1 MAPPPP
7 RELLAVVEAALL
19 GPAPA
24 SPAQRVELL
33 HAVRD
38 AAPAFRTLLSY
49 PVPKASDRTQVEAK
63 EVRLS
68 DMPPITLDDT
78 DVQTALKLSDE
89 LNLNEIEC
97 VRLLVSA
104 NREWVLYG
112 REPLEI
118 YRLAAGLWY
127 MERRDLITSL
137 YILLRSV
144 VLDQGLD
151 ADLMYEIQN
160 QMEVLFSDGLRQRI
174 ITLVKELNRE
184 EPSGIGRP
192 SSECYVLDFRGALV
206 ERRAIVS
213 RERLSLSHCLAL
225 SALIKLMGPKEVKDT
240 FSILKDCAAEVNENS
255 TVELQITYGV
265 LFSLVIT
272 FVSDALSNSH
282 EKTSLPSSDSSF
294 RHEFHELVMKTC
306 NDTTAEGFVGVV
318 RLAWTVLLMLTQDR
332 NSARDSVINAS
343 SRAVTDI
350 WSCLDIICCLNA
362 FKFLR
367 ERVMQA
373 AAYQNDDD
381 DIVYMY
387 TGYAHKLMMCFLS
400 HPTSRDKI
408 KEIKEKAMNA
418 LSPYSLPWDHRE
430 DPNISGEQ
438 IGQPTNQPFV
448 SLLELVGE
456 IYQKEPE
463 LVHGNEELWTFVVYA
478 GEDHT
483 NTQTL
488 VAFLGLLSTL
498 ASSDVGAAKVYEL
511 LQGKIY
517 RSVGWNTLFDC
528 LSIYEEKFKKSL
540 QSSTSMLPDFPEGD
554 AQALVAYLAV
564 LQKVVENGNP
574 SERRK
579 WFPDIEPLFKL
590 LSYENVPPYLK
601 GALRNSITAF
611 VKVSPQLKDAVWSYL
626 EQYDLPVVTVPPG
639 QHAATQVYDMR
650 FELNEV
656 EARRESYPS
665 TISFLNLVN
674 ALIAEERNI
683 SDKGRRF
690 MGIFKFVYEDVFGP
704 FPQRAYAD
712 PREKWELALACLE
725 HFHMVLRMYD
735 IKDDDIYAAFN
746 TSGPSTSNASVE
758 KQLPVLEL
766 VKDFMCGKV
775 AFRNIMNIILM
786 GVDTLINERTTQ
798 TYGILLEKAVHLSLE
813 IFILVMERDV
823 VLADVFRP
831 LYQPL
836 DIILSQNHRQIISL
850 LEFVRYDYLPQIQ
863 QCSIKIMGI
872 LSSRIVGLVQLLLKE
887 DVAKSVIEDYAACL
901 EFRFDDFQVIENTKD
916 DVGVLILQLL
926 IDNICRP
933 APNITHLLLR
943 FDVNGPIERTVLK
956 PKSHYSCLKIIL
968 DNLEKVTKPDI
979 NALLHEFSFQL
990 MYESC
995 LDPLTCGPVMDLLST
1010 TKYQFFS
1017 KHVGTIGV
1025 SPLPKRNNNQALRI
1039 SMLHERAW
1047 LLKIQ
1052 ALALH
1057 VSDISSSVYREAC
1070 LAILNDTFG
1079 HCAENMKNA
1088 SMFQSPGTPIC
1099 TSSGLMNRNKVL
1111 ELLEV
1116 VQFRC
1121 PDTSMKYPQL
1131 LSNLRVESKIEEILR
1146 NSATSEFGGV
1156 YYFSERGD
1164 RLIDLD
1170 AFHQKLIQMSQ
1181 ELHTQLSESEKGE
1194 LKESFHHML
1203 KWAWRY
1209 NKNLEEQAA
1218 QLHMLTSWSQIV
1230 EVAVSRRMSLLENRS
1245 QLLFELLDASL
1256 GATSSPDCSV
1266 KMAYILT
1273 NVALT
1278 CMAKLRDERFICPTG
1293 ADSDAVTCLDII
1305 SAKQLSNAA
1314 CNSLLFKLIMA
1325 IMRNESSETLRR
1337 RQYAL
1342 LLSYFQYCGS
1352 ILDSDVPPSVIRF
1365 LLLEEQE
1372 GDDDELTLQNVL
1384 KEQSELARANF
1395 AIIRKEAQA
1404 VIDLVTKDA
1413 IHGSETGKA
1422 ISFYVLDSLVSID
1435 HEKYFLNQLQSRGIL
1450 RSCLTDV
1457 SNYLSKDMSCSSEFS
1472 QRFCTIDAQF
1482 SLLLRITHHYGKHGS
1497 QILLSMGALQNLSS
1511 CNLLGYQKKGSSRLN
1526 SNVVKER
1533 AGEIDKKWSL
1543 SAPVLRII
1551 TSFTSLVDSADFL
1564 EVKNKIVREIV
1575 DFAKQH
1581 QSIFD
1586 SILRENISGANAFSL
1601 ERLNMVVSILSKIW
1615 AYEENDECSYVQ
1627 DLFSMMHSLFSLD
1640 FGSLNF
1646 IQSPNMIENQKSELV
1661 LFGICF
1667 GLISYLY
1674 FLATKKNMRFQI
1686 SDGDDNKFGQQQP
1699 TLQMVSNLLNSVT
1712 LALERVGEEKYL
1724 LLNKVRDL
1732 NELSRKEVDEII
1744 KVCMKQDCIS
1754 PNDNIRKR
1762 RYIAMID
1769 LCCMAGNRDQLITLL
1784 LQVAECAITI
1794 LLVHFH
1800 DEACAEDLSSF
1811 SDELLPL
1818 LERLEHLKEDKV
1830 GRNLKLFYRSVSTLK
1845 EMTVRSMTM

>member
-19 GPAPA
+19 SPAPP

-33 HAVRD
+33 HALRD
-38 AAPAFRTLLSY
+38 AAPAFRALLSY
-49 PVPKASDRTQVEAK
+49 PGPKASDRTQVEAK
-63 EVRLS
+63 EVRLP

-151 ADLMYEIQN
+151 ADLMYEIQS
-160 QMEVLFSDGLRQRI
+160 QMEALFSDGLRQRI

-192 SSECYVLDFRGALV
+192 SSESYVLDFRGALV

-240 FSILKDCAAEVNENS
+240 FSILKDCAAEVNENTS
-255 TVELQITYGV
+255 VELQITYGV
-265 LFSLVIT
+265 LFSLVVT
-272 FVSDALSNSH
+272 FVSDALSTSH
-282 EKTSLPSSDSSF
+282 EKASLPSDSSF
-294 RHEFHELVMKTC
+294 RREFHELVTRTC
-306 NDTTAEGFVGVV
+306 NNTTVEGFVGIV
-318 RLAWTVLLMLTQDR
+318 RLAWTVLLMLTQDQ

-343 SRAVTDI
+343 SGVVADI
-350 WSCLDIICCLNA
+350 WSCLDIICRLNA
-362 FKFLR
+362 FEFLR
-367 ERVMQA
+367 ERVMQT

-400 HPTSRDKI
+400 HPTCRDKI

-418 LSPYSLPWDHRE
+418 LSPYALPRDHRE
-430 DPNISGEQ
+430 DLNISGEQ
-438 IGQPTNQPFV
+438 TGQPTKQPFV

-483 NTQTL
+483 NTHTL

-498 ASSDVGAAKVYEL
+498 ASSEVGAAKVYEL
-511 LQGKIY
+511 LQGKVY

-540 QSSTSMLPDFPEGD
+540 QSATSMLPDFPEGD

-626 EQYDLPVVTVPPG
+626 EQYDLPVVTVSPG
-639 QHAATQVYDMR
+639 QHTATQVYDMR

-704 FPQRAYAD
+704 FPQRAYGD

-725 HFHMVLRMYD
+725 HFRLVLRMYD
-735 IKDDDIYAAFN
+735 IKDDDIYAAFS
-746 TSGPSTSNASVE
+746 TSGPSTSNASIE

-775 AFRNIMNIILM
+775 AFRNIMNIVLV

-798 TYGILLEKAVHLSLE
+798 TYGILLEKTVHLSLE
-813 IFILVMERDV
+813 IFILVMERDL

-836 DIILSQNHRQIISL
+836 DVVLSQNHRQIIAL
-850 LEFVRYDYLPQIQ
+850 LEFVRYDYLPEIQ

-872 LSSRIVGLVQLLLKE
+872 LSSRIVGLVQLLLK
-887 DVAKSVIEDYAACL
+887 DNVSKSVIEDYAACL
-901 EFRFDDFQVIENTKD
+901 EYRFDDFQVIENTKD

-990 MYESC
+990 LYELC

-1017 KHVGTIGV
+1017 KHVETIAV
-1025 SPLPKRNNNQALRI
+1025 SPLPKRNINQALRI
-1039 SMLHERAW
+1039 STLHQRAW
-1047 LLKIQ
+1047 LLKML

-1057 VSDISSSVYREAC
+1057 VSDISSSVYREAV

-1088 SMFQSPGTPIC
+1088 SMFQSPGTPIN
-1099 TSSGLMNRNKVL
+1099 TSNGPMNRNKVL

-1218 QLHMLTSWSQIV
+1218 QLHMLTSWSQTV
-1230 EVAVSRRMSLLENRS
+1230 EVAVSRRMSLLEDRS

-1278 CMAKLRDERFICPTG
+1278 CMAKLRDERFVCPTG

-1325 IMRNESSETLRR
+1325 ITRNESSETLRR

-1372 GDDDELTLQNVL
+1372 GDDDELTLQKVL

-1395 AIIRKEAQA
+1395 AIIRKDAQA

-1413 IHGSETGKA
+1413 IHGSEAGKA
-1422 ISFYVLDSLVSID
+1422 ISFYVLDSLISID
-1435 HEKYFLNQLQSRGIL
+1435 HDKYFLNQLQSRGIL
-1450 RSCLTDV
+1450 RSCLSDV
-1457 SNYLSKDMSCSSEFS
+1457 SNYFSKDMSFSSEFS
-1472 QRFCTIDAQF
+1472 QRFCTADAQF
-1482 SLLLRITHHYGKHGS
+1482 SLLLRISHHYGKYGS

-1533 AGEIDKKWSL
+1533 AVEIDKKRSL
-1543 SAPVLRII
+1543 TTPVLRIV

-1575 DFAKQH
+1575 DFAKQN
-1581 QSIFD
+1581 QSIFN
-1586 SILRENISGANAFSL
+1586 SILRENISGANAFTL
-1601 ERLNMVVSILSKIW
+1601 ERLNMVVSILSKVW

-1640 FGSLNF
+1640 FGSLNL

-1661 LFGICF
+1661 LFGLCF

-1686 SDGDDNKFGQQQP
+1686 SVGDNSEHGQQQP
-1699 TLQMVSNLLNSVT
+1699 TLQMVSDLLNSVT

-1811 SDELLPL
+1811 SDELLPI
-1818 LERLEHLKEDKV
+1818 LERLENLKEDKV
-1830 GRNLKLFYRSVSTLK
+1830 GRNLKLFHRSVSTLK
-1845 EMTVRSMTM
+1845 ETTVRSMAM

>member
-1 MAPPPP
+1 MPPPPP
-7 RELLAVVEAALL
+7 RELLAVVEAAPL
-19 GPAPA
+19 GPSPP

-38 AAPAFRTLLSY
+38 AAPAFRALLSY
-49 PVPKASDRTQVEAK
+49 PGPRASDRTQVEAK
-63 EVRLS
+63 EVRLP

-89 LNLNEIEC
+89 LNLNEIES
-97 VRLLVSA
+97 VRLLVDA

-160 QMEVLFSDGLRQRI
+160 QMEALFNDGLRQRI

-184 EPSGIGRP
+184 EPAGVGRP
-192 SSECYVLDFRGALV
+192 SSEPYVLDFRGALV

-213 RERLSLSHCLAL
+213 RERLTLSHCLAL
-225 SALIKLMGPKEVKDT
+225 SALIKLMSPREVKDV
-240 FSILKDCAAEVNENS
+240 FSMLKDFSAEVNENTS
-255 TVELQITYGV
+255 VELQITYGV
-265 LFSLVIT
+265 LFSLVVT
-272 FVSDALSNSH
+272 FVSDALSTSH
-282 EKTSLPSSDSSF
+282 EKASLSSSDSSF
-294 RHEFHELVMKTC
+294 RCDFHELVMRSDNNSTI
-306 NDTTAEGFVGVV
+306 EGFVGVV
-318 RLAWTVLLMLTQDR
+318 RLAWTVHLMLTQDR
-332 NSARDSVINAS
+332 SIARDTLTS
-343 SRAVTDI
+343 SSGDVADI
-350 WSCLDIICCLNA
+350 WACLEIICRQNT
-362 FKFLR
+362 FQFLR
-367 ERVMQA
+367 ERVMQT
-373 AAYQNDDD
+373 AAYKNDDE

-387 TGYAHKLMMCFLS
+387 TGYIHKLMMCFLS

-418 LSPYSLPWDHRE
+418 LSPYGSLRDHRE
-430 DPNISGEQ
+430 GPSRTGEQ
-438 IGQPTNQPFV
+438 NGQPSNQPFI
-448 SLLELVGE
+448 SLLELVRE
-456 IYQKEPE
+456 IYQNEPE
-463 LVHGNEELWTFVVYA
+463 LVHANEELWTFITYA

-498 ASSDVGAAKVYEL
+498 ASSEVGAAKVYDL

-517 RSVGWNTLFDC
+517 RSVGWSTLFDC
-528 LSIYEEKFKKSL
+528 LSIYEEKFKESL
-540 QSSTSMLPDFPEGD
+540 QSSASMLPDFPEGD
-554 AQALVAYLAV
+554 AQALVSYLAV
-564 LQKVVENGNP
+564 LQKVVENGNTI
-574 SERRK
+574 ERRK

-611 VKVSPQLKDAVWSYL
+611 IKVSPLLKDAIWSYL
-626 EQYDLPVVTVPPG
+626 EQYDLPVVTPPLG
-639 QHAATQVYDMR
+639 QHSATQVYDMR

-674 ALIAEERNI
+674 ALIAEERSI

-712 PREKWELALACLE
+712 PREKWELAVACLE
-725 HFHMVLRMYD
+725 HFHMVLSMYD
-735 IKDDDIYAAFN
+735 IKEDDIFAAVN
-746 TSGPSTSNASVE
+746 ASGPSTISHASIDR
-758 KQLPVLEL
+758 QLPLLEL
-766 VKDFMCGKV
+766 LKDFMSGKV
-775 AFRNIMNIILM
+775 AFRNIMNIILV

-798 TYGILLEKAVHLSLE
+798 TYGILLEKTVHLSFE
-813 IFILVMERDV
+813 IFILVMERDL

-836 DIILSQNHRQIISL
+836 DVVLAQNHRQITAL

-872 LSSRIVGLVQLLLKE
+872 LSSRIVGLVQLLLKA

-926 IDNICRP
+926 LDNISRP

-943 FDVNGPIERTVLK
+943 FDVNGSIERTVLK
-956 PKSHYSCLKIIL
+956 PKSHYSCLKTIL

-979 NALLHEFSFQL
+979 NALLHEFGFQL
-990 MYESC
+990 LYELC

-1025 SPLPKRNNNQALRI
+1025 SPLPKRNNNQSLRI

-1047 LLKIQ
+1047 LLKML

-1057 VSDISSSVYREAC
+1057 ASDISSSVYRESC
-1070 LAILNDTFG
+1070 LAILCHTFG
-1079 HCAENMKNA
+1079 QCAENLRSANLL
-1088 SMFQSPGTPIC
+1088 QSPGA
-1099 TSSGLMNRNKVL
+1099 SNLSMNKNKVL
-1111 ELLEV
+1111 DLLEV
-1116 VQFRC
+1116 IQFRC
-1121 PDTSMKYPQL
+1121 PDTSIKYPQL
-1131 LSNLRVESKIEEILR
+1131 LSNLRLESKIEEILR

-1156 YYFSERGD
+1156 YYYSERGD

-1170 AFHQKLIQMSQ
+1170 AFHEKLLQMS
-1181 ELHTQLSESEKGE
+1181 LLLNPQLSESEKNE
-1194 LKESFHHML
+1194 LKESFHQML

-1218 QLHMLTSWSQIV
+1218 QLHMLTGWSHIV
-1230 EVAVSRRMSLLENRS
+1230 EVAVSRRMSLLEDRS
-1245 QLLFELLDASL
+1245 HLLFELLDASL
-1256 GATSSPDCSV
+1256 SATTSPDCSV

-1314 CNSLLFKLIMA
+1314 CNSLLFKLTMA
-1325 IMRNESSETLRR
+1325 ILRNESSETLRR

-1342 LLSYFQYCGS
+1342 LLSYLQYCRN
-1352 ILDSDVPPSVIRF
+1352 ILDSDVPPSVLRF

-1372 GDDDELTLQNVL
+1372 RDDDELSLQKVL
-1384 KEQSELARANF
+1384 KEQNELVWTNF
-1395 AIIRKEAQA
+1395 SIVRKEAQA
-1404 VIDLVTKDA
+1404 IIDLVAKDA
-1413 IHGSETGKA
+1413 IHGSEAGKA
-1422 ISFYVLDSLVSID
+1422 ISFYVLDSLISID
-1435 HEKYFLNQLQSRGIL
+1435 QDKYFLNQLQSRGIL
-1450 RSCLTDV
+1450 RTCLSDV
-1457 SNYLSKDMSCSSEFS
+1457 STYFSKETSFSSESS
-1472 QRFCTIDAQF
+1472 QRFCTIDAQL
-1482 SLLLRITHHYGKHGS
+1482 SLLLRISHHYGKHGS
-1497 QILLSMGALQNLSS
+1497 QILLSMGALHNLSS
-1511 CNLLGYQKKGSSRLN
+1511 CNLMGLQKKANSRLN
-1526 SNVVKER
+1526 STVVKAR
-1533 AGEIDKKWSL
+1533 AGEIDKRRSL
-1543 SAPVLRII
+1543 TAPILRIV

-1564 EVKNKIVREIV
+1564 EVKNKIVREVV

-1581 QSIFD
+1581 QSVFN
-1586 SILRENISGANAFSL
+1586 SILRESISGANILTL
-1601 ERLNMVVSILSKIW
+1601 ERLNIVVSILGKVW
-1615 AYEENDECSYVQ
+1615 AYEENDDCSFVQ
-1627 DLFSMMHSLFSLD
+1627 DLFSMMQSLFSLD

-1646 IQSPNMIENQKSELV
+1646 MQSPNMIENQKSELIV
-1661 LFGICF
+1661 FGLCF
-1667 GLISYLY
+1667 SLISYLY
-1674 FLATKKNMRFQI
+1674 VLATKKDMRFQI
-1686 SDGDDNKFGQQQP
+1686 SYDDSSESGQQQP
-1699 TLQMVSNLLNSVT
+1699 TLQLVSDLLNSIT
-1712 LALERVGEEKYL
+1712 LAMERVAEEKYM
-1724 LLNKVRDL
+1724 LLNKIRDL

-1744 KVCMKQDCIS
+1744 KLCMKQDCIS

-1762 RYIAMID
+1762 RYIAMIE

-1784 LQVAECAITI
+1784 LQIAECAVTI
-1794 LLVHFH
+1794 LLVHFQ
-1800 DEACAEDLSSF
+1800 DESCSKDLSSF
-1811 SDELLPL
+1811 CDELLPI
-1818 LERLEHLKEDKV
+1818 LERLEHFKEDKV
-1830 GRNLKLFYRSVSTLK
+1830 GRNLKLFHRSVTTLK
-1845 EMTVRSMTM
+1845 EMTIRSMSL

>member
-19 GPAPA
+19 SPAPP

-33 HAVRD
+33 HALRD
-38 AAPAFRTLLSY
+38 AAPAFRELLSY
-49 PVPKASDRTQVEAK
+49 PGPKASDRTQVEAK
-63 EVRLS
+63 EVRLP

-151 ADLMYEIQN
+151 ADLMYEIQS
-160 QMEVLFSDGLRQRI
+160 QMEALFSDGLRQRI

-192 SSECYVLDFRGALV
+192 SSESYVLDFRGALV

-240 FSILKDCAAEVNENS
+240 FSILKGCAAEVNENTS
-255 TVELQITYGV
+255 VELQITYGV
-265 LFSLVIT
+265 LFSLVVT
-272 FVSDALSNSH
+272 FVSDALSTSH
-282 EKTSLPSSDSSF
+282 EKASLPSDSSF
-294 RHEFHELVMKTC
+294 RREFHELVTRTC
-306 NDTTAEGFVGVV
+306 NNTTVEGFVGIV
-318 RLAWTVLLMLTQDR
+318 RLAWTVLLMLTQDQ

-343 SRAVTDI
+343 SGVVADI
-350 WSCLDIICCLNA
+350 WSCLDIICRLNA
-362 FKFLR
+362 FEFLR
-367 ERVMQA
+367 ERVMQT

-400 HPTSRDKI
+400 HPTCRDKI

-418 LSPYSLPWDHRE
+418 LSPYALPRDHRE
-430 DPNISGEQ
+430 DLNISGEQ
-438 IGQPTNQPFV
+438 TGQPTKQPFV

-483 NTQTL
+483 NTRTL

-498 ASSDVGAAKVYEL
+498 ASSEVGAAKVYEL
-511 LQGKIY
+511 LQGKVY

-540 QSSTSMLPDFPEGD
+540 QSATSMLPDFPEGD

-626 EQYDLPVVTVPPG
+626 EQYDLPVVTVSPG
-639 QHAATQVYDMR
+639 QHTATQVYDMR

-704 FPQRAYAD
+704 FPQRAYGD

-725 HFHMVLRMYD
+725 HFRLVLRMYD
-735 IKDDDIYAAFN
+735 IKDDDIYAAFS
-746 TSGPSTSNASVE
+746 TFGPSTSNASIE

-775 AFRNIMNIILM
+775 AFRNIMNIVLV

-798 TYGILLEKAVHLSLE
+798 TYGILLEKTVHLSLE
-813 IFILVMERDV
+813 IFILVMERDL

-836 DIILSQNHRQIISL
+836 DVVLSQNHRQIIAL
-850 LEFVRYDYLPQIQ
+850 LEFVRYDYLPEIQ

-872 LSSRIVGLVQLLLKE
+872 LSSRIVGLVQLLLK
-887 DVAKSVIEDYAACL
+887 DNVSKSVIEDYAACL
-901 EFRFDDFQVIENTKD
+901 EYRFDDFQVIENTKD

-990 MYESC
+990 LYELC

-1017 KHVGTIGV
+1017 KHVETIAV
-1025 SPLPKRNNNQALRI
+1025 SPLPKRNINQALRI
-1039 SMLHERAW
+1039 STLHQRAW
-1047 LLKIQ
+1047 LLKML

-1057 VSDISSSVYREAC
+1057 VSDISSSVYREAV

-1088 SMFQSPGTPIC
+1088 SMFQSPGTPIN
-1099 TSSGLMNRNKVL
+1099 TSNGPMNRNKVL

-1131 LSNLRVESKIEEILR
+1131 LSNLRVESK
-1146 NSATSEFGGV
+1146 
-1156 YYFSERGD
+1156 
-1164 RLIDLD
+1164 
-1170 AFHQKLIQMSQ
+1170 MSQ

-1218 QLHMLTSWSQIV
+1218 QLHMLTSWSQTV
-1230 EVAVSRRMSLLENRS
+1230 EVAVSRRMSLLEDRS

-1278 CMAKLRDERFICPTG
+1278 CMAKLRDERFVCPTG

-1325 IMRNESSETLRR
+1325 ITRNESSETLRR
-1337 RQYAL
+1337 R
-1342 LLSYFQYCGS
+1342 
-1352 ILDSDVPPSVIRF
+1352 IHDSDVPPSVIRF
-1365 LLLEEQE
+1365 LLLEEQD
-1372 GDDDELTLQNVL
+1372 GDDDELTLQKVL

-1395 AIIRKEAQA
+1395 AIIRKDAQA
-1404 VIDLVTKDA
+1404 VIDLVSHSSVNMKEMILYALT
-1413 IHGSETGKA
+1413 
-1422 ISFYVLDSLVSID
+1422 VLV
-1435 HEKYFLNQLQSRGIL
+1435 YCQ
-1450 RSCLTDV
+1450 
-1457 SNYLSKDMSCSSEFS
+1457 
-1472 QRFCTIDAQF
+1472 
-1482 SLLLRITHHYGKHGS
+1482 
-1497 QILLSMGALQNLSS
+1497 
-1511 CNLLGYQKKGSSRLN
+1511 GSSRLN

-1533 AGEIDKKWSL
+1533 AVEIDKKRSL
-1543 SAPVLRII
+1543 TAPVLRIV

-1575 DFAKQH
+1575 DFAKQN
-1581 QSIFD
+1581 QSIFN
-1586 SILRENISGANAFSL
+1586 SILRENISGANAFTL
-1601 ERLNMVVSILSKIW
+1601 ERLNMVVSILSKVW

-1640 FGSLNF
+1640 FGSLNL

-1661 LFGICF
+1661 LFGLCF

-1686 SDGDDNKFGQQQP
+1686 SVGDNSEHGQQQP
-1699 TLQMVSNLLNSVT
+1699 TLQMVSDLLNSVT

-1762 RYIAMID
+1762 
-1769 LCCMAGNRDQLITLL
+1769 
-1784 LQVAECAITI
+1784 
-1794 LLVHFH
+1794 
-1800 DEACAEDLSSF
+1800 ACAEDLSSF
-1811 SDELLPL
+1811 SDELLPI
-1818 LERLEHLKEDKV
+1818 LERLENLKEDKV
-1830 GRNLKLFYRSVSTLK
+1830 GCNLKLFHRSVSTLK
-1845 EMTVRSMTM
+1845 ETTVRSMAM

>member
-38 AAPAFRTLLSY
+38 ASPAFRTLLSY

-104 NREWVLYG
+104 NRE
-112 REPLEI
+112 
-118 YRLAAGLWY
+118 
-127 MERRDLITSL
+127 
-137 YILLRSV
+137 SV

-160 QMEVLFSDGLRQRI
+160 QMEALFSDGLRQRI
-174 ITLVKELNRE
+174 ITLVKVY
-184 EPSGIGRP
+184 PS
-192 SSECYVLDFRGALV
+192 VHF
-206 ERRAIVS
+206 
-213 RERLSLSHCLAL
+213 
-225 SALIKLMGPKEVKDT
+225 KLKRTTTNDLQLHVGPKEVKDT

-306 NDTTAEGFVGVV
+306 NGTTAEGFVGVV

-373 AAYQNDDD
+373 AAYQVPPHPLCLCRLSRWVQILSSESESPAYYLNDDD

-1039 SMLHERAW
+1039 SMLHEFVM
-1047 LLKIQ
+1047 KC
-1052 ALALH
+1052 
-1057 VSDISSSVYREAC
+1057 REA
-1070 LAILNDTFG
+1070 
-1079 HCAENMKNA
+1079 
-1088 SMFQSPGTPIC
+1088 
-1099 TSSGLMNRNKVL
+1099 
-1111 ELLEV
+1111 
-1116 VQFRC
+1116 
-1121 PDTSMKYPQL
+1121 
-1131 LSNLRVESKIEEILR
+1131 
-1146 NSATSEFGGV
+1146 
-1156 YYFSERGD
+1156 
-1164 RLIDLD
+1164 
-1170 AFHQKLIQMSQ
+1170 
-1181 ELHTQLSESEKGE
+1181 
-1194 LKESFHHML
+1194 
-1203 KWAWRY
+1203 
-1209 NKNLEEQAA
+1209 
-1218 QLHMLTSWSQIV
+1218 
-1230 EVAVSRRMSLLENRS
+1230 
-1245 QLLFELLDASL
+1245 
-1256 GATSSPDCSV
+1256 
-1266 KMAYILT
+1266 
-1273 NVALT
+1273 
-1278 CMAKLRDERFICPTG
+1278 
-1293 ADSDAVTCLDII
+1293 
-1305 SAKQLSNAA
+1305 
-1314 CNSLLFKLIMA
+1314 
-1325 IMRNESSETLRR
+1325 
-1337 RQYAL
+1337 
-1342 LLSYFQYCGS
+1342 
-1352 ILDSDVPPSVIRF
+1352 
-1365 LLLEEQE
+1365 
-1372 GDDDELTLQNVL
+1372 
-1384 KEQSELARANF
+1384 QSEN
-1395 AIIRKEAQA
+1395 KG
-1404 VIDLVTKDA
+1404 VVTKD
-1413 IHGSETGKA
+1413 T
-1422 ISFYVLDSLVSID
+1422 SI
-1435 HEKYFLNQLQSRGIL
+1435 G
-1450 RSCLTDV
+1450 T
-1457 SNYLSKDMSCSSEFS
+1457 
-1472 QRFCTIDAQF
+1472 T
-1482 SLLLRITHHYGKHGS
+1482 
-1497 QILLSMGALQNLSS
+1497 
-1511 CNLLGYQKKGSSRLN
+1511 
-1526 SNVVKER
+1526 
-1533 AGEIDKKWSL
+1533 
-1543 SAPVLRII
+1543 
-1551 TSFTSLVDSADFL
+1551 
-1564 EVKNKIVREIV
+1564 
-1575 DFAKQH
+1575 
-1581 QSIFD
+1581 
-1586 SILRENISGANAFSL
+1586 
-1601 ERLNMVVSILSKIW
+1601 
-1615 AYEENDECSYVQ
+1615 
-1627 DLFSMMHSLFSLD
+1627 
-1640 FGSLNF
+1640 
-1646 IQSPNMIENQKSELV
+1646 
-1661 LFGICF
+1661 
-1667 GLISYLY
+1667 
-1674 FLATKKNMRFQI
+1674 
-1686 SDGDDNKFGQQQP
+1686 
-1699 TLQMVSNLLNSVT
+1699 
-1712 LALERVGEEKYL
+1712 
-1724 LLNKVRDL
+1724 
-1732 NELSRKEVDEII
+1732 
-1744 KVCMKQDCIS
+1744 CI
-1754 PNDNIRKR
+1754 
-1762 RYIAMID
+1762 
-1769 LCCMAGNRDQLITLL
+1769 
-1784 LQVAECAITI
+1784 
-1794 LLVHFH
+1794 
-1800 DEACAEDLSSF
+1800 
-1811 SDELLPL
+1811 
-1818 LERLEHLKEDKV
+1818 
-1830 GRNLKLFYRSVSTLK
+1830 
-1845 EMTVRSMTM
+1845 